1 MGLVVNDIV
10 ALTYEAT
17 YAGQQIRYNLHYRV
31 TVAGSST
38 SAELDLQAMADNFAS
53 NGTNT
58 LTAAIQ
64 NAHVDTFTF
73 DAVTAQ
79 RVWPTR
85 TIRLIKLSSFPG
97 AINQTGMPPNVAAV
111 ITKRT
116 LTPGRMGIGSLH
128 LSGVDINA
136 ITDGNITTLTNYAAI
151 LPLLAAG
158 RTVSA
163 VTMSIEP
170 GLFNP
175 TFPATFF
182 SRIFD
187 CAIQITARVMR
198 RRTVRVGI

>member
-38 SAELDLQAMADNFAS
+38 TPELDLQAMADNFAA

-58 LTAAIQ
+58 LTAALQ
-64 NAHVDTFTF
+64 ACHVDTFNF

-79 RVWPTR
+79 RVYPAR
-85 TIRLIKLSSFPG
+85 TIRLIKLASFPG
-97 AINQTGMPPNVAAV
+97 SINQTGLPPNLAVV

-136 ITDGNITTLTNYAAI
+136 ITDGNVTTLTNYSAL

-187 CAIQITARVMR
+187 CQTQITSRTMR